1 MHGPIHTLLREAS
14 VISRVEGLPICNV
27 HRAFDPAILTLG
39 MFWQCVSK
47 YKYFSQKYAD
57 FDEKICQSKFY

>member
-1 MHGPIHTLLREAS
+1 MHGPIHRLQSEAS
-14 VISRVEGLPICNV
+14 VILREKGLPAWNV
-27 HRAFDPAILTLG
+27 HRAFDTDILTLG
-39 MFWQCVSK
+39 MFWPCVSK